1 MAQPRR
7 ILKKYANRRLYD
19 TVSSQTMTLGDVR
32 DLVGGGESIQVV
44 EARTGKDVTRQVLL
58 QIVADQ
64 EMLGRPVLSD
74 EFLEAMIR
82 VNSNPMRDMARE
94 YLERVMTHLQ
104 SQQGA
109 LEQAF
114 GATLGGTG
122 LDRLGKAAFEPYR
135 RFQRQMFTLWS
146 DAIKPPLATVE
157 DDDVRDDDHD
167 HGRDDNSQ
175 RN

>member
-1 MAQPRR
+1 MVKPRR
-7 ILKKYANRRLYD
+7 IIKKYANRRLYD
-19 TVSSQTMTLGDVR
+19 TASSQTLTLSDVR
-32 DLVGGGESIQVV
+32 DLIGSGESIQVL
-44 EARTGKDVTRQVLL
+44 EARTDKDVTRQVLL

-64 EMLGRPVLSD
+64 EMMGRPVLSD

-109 LEQAF
+109 FEKAL
-114 GATLGGTG
+114 GATLGRTG
-122 LDRLGKAAFEPYR
+122 LDRIGKAAFEPYR

-146 DAIKPPLATVE
+146 EAIKPPLGPA
-157 DDDVRDDDHD
+157 DDSERD
-167 HGRDDNSQ
+167 
-175 RN
+175 